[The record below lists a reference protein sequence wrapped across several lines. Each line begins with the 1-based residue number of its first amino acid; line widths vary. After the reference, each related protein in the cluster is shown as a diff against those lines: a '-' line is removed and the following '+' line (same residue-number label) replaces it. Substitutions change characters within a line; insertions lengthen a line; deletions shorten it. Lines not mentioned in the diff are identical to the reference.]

1 MCQGQARS
9 LTISEKKRSST
20 RARRTATGYI
30 HVRLRKDGV
39 ATLFKVHVLVAKA
52 FLGYDQKQYDRHDV
66 STLVVDHLD
75 GVKDNNRLSN
85 LEVVTQAE
93 NIARYHERRRK
104 KHGKKSGDSLA
115 AK

>member
-1 MCQGQARS
+1 M
-9 LTISEKKRSST
+9 
-20 RARRTATGYI
+20 
-30 HVRLRKDGV
+30 
-39 ATLFKVHVLVAKA
+39 HVLVAKA

-66 STLVVDHLD
+66 DTLVVDHLD

-93 NIARYHERRRK
+93 NIARYHRRRK
-104 KHGKKSGDSLA
+104 KHGKKSSDSLA